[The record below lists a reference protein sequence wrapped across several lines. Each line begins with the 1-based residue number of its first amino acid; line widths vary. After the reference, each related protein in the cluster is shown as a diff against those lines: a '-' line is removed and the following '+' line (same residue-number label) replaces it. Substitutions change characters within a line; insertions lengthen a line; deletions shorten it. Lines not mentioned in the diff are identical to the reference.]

1 MRLLRA
7 SPDPDEREIDEL
19 AEQTG
24 MPAERVRA
32 LVRGDLDTATGACR
46 DFQHSPFTPAGP
58 CSVSFLLCFACDNAV
73 ATSRHLPRM
82 IYLHDCLSALR
93 SAVGSAAWAADWA
106 AHYARISD
114 LLSTHTT
121 DAERT
126 ALRERL
132 TDRDRELIDQ
142 LLARRLD
149 A

>member
-1 MRLLRA
+1 PLKVSAQRLRRTHQALFGGPRQNTQRTHEDVYLLRNAVVRAESADVIAAGLHEAVGHARASVRMRLLRA

-73 ATSRHLPRM
+73 AT
-82 IYLHDCLSALR
+82 
-93 SAVGSAAWAADWA
+93 
-106 AHYARISD
+106 
-114 LLSTHTT
+114 
-121 DAERT
+121 
-126 ALRERL
+126 
-132 TDRDRELIDQ
+132 
-142 LLARRLD
+142 
-149 A
+149 